1 MIEDSTGHADPSM
14 KLIACRLP
22 TEPAHEIVKVVVVA
36 PTPPE
41 PVEGGEE

>member
-1 MIEDSTGHADPSM
+1 MIEDSTEHADASM

-22 TEPAHEIVKVVVVA
+22 SEPAHEIVTVVVVT

-41 PVEGGEE
+41 PEEGGEE